1 MEEEF
6 CLLDSLSRINN
17 QSHDATIFD
26 MIGCSTKEAM
36 HSAIIGFLINPNAHE
51 AGAYCFQE
59 FVKLLP
65 SDRIGTLKH
74 EPIKKVA
81 LEYDL
86 GPVVINERPTGGRI
100 DIYAEY
106 ANGHAL
112 VVENKIY
119 AGDQE
124 CQLLRYHNTLEDRKQ
139 PHTLVYLT
147 LFGKCPSDYSLGS
160 ETEKAQAS
168 LLPDDVI
175 TLSYRR
181 IKEWLVTIKD
191 KCSPSIGYNVEQY
204 HDLISKLIMK
214 ETVIHTL
221 LSSGDNYLSAVK
233 IAESIEDCRME
244 LKRMFVQDLR
254 HALSDYSTKNVEN
267 GKVVGLSIEIE
278 SNVTIDVLIDWR
290 LYISCNKPNLL
301 GFHLEN
307 VTWEYVGATY
317 DEYNFHDCSSQVK
330 RYISTRNDG
339 NPVVADVA
347 SYLKSKLRL
356 KRL

>member
-26 MIGCSTKEAM
+26 MIGCSTKEAI

-65 SDRIGTLKH
+65 ADRIGTIGH
-74 EPIKKVA
+74 EPIKTVA

-86 GPVVINERPTGGRI
+86 GPVVINDRPTGGRI
-100 DIYAEY
+100 DIYAED
-106 ANGHAL
+106 ACGHAL
-112 VVENKIY
+112 VIENKIY

-160 ETEKAQAS
+160 ETENVQSS
-168 LLPDDVI
+168 LLPNDVI
-175 TLSYRR
+175 TLSYRK
-181 IKEWLVTIKD
+181 IKEWLATIKD
-191 KCSPSIGYNVEQY
+191 KCSPSIAYNVEQY
-204 HDLISKLIMK
+204 RDLISKLIMK
-214 ETVIHTL
+214 ETVINTL
-221 LSSGDNYLSAVK
+221 LSSGDSYLSAVK

-244 LKRMFVQDLR
+244 LKRMFIQDLR
-254 HALSDYSTKNVEN
+254 HALSGYSTKNVEN

-278 SNVTIDVLIDWR
+278 PNVTIEVLIDWR
-290 LYISCNKPNLL
+290 LYISCNEPNLL

-317 DEYNFHDCSSQVK
+317 DEYNFHGCSSQVK
-330 RYISTRNDG
+330 RYLSTRNDG

-347 SYLKSKLRL
+347 SYLKSKFRL
-356 KRL
+356 KL